1 MVTDVLRSCYVGV
14 WKVYTDPLTP
24 LQTVRWFFTPPGT
37 PVYDGPTA
45 FTPASWF
52 ANSGIPEADVG
63 EFSERFQAW
72 SQGLP
77 PPVTFTLHP
86 LGSEP
91 MFQQGVPL
99 PPDPPLPCAVEGVPT
114 AVVV

>member
-37 PVYDGPTA
+37 PVYQGPTA

-52 ANSGIPEADVG
+52 ANSGIPEAEVG

-77 PPVTFTLHP
+77 PPVTFTLRP
-86 LGSEP
+86 LGAQGL
-91 MFQQGVPL
+91 FQDGVPL